1 MDERN
6 IQEAIHI
13 LQNDGYLKNEQI
25 TVGDE
30 KRGFRIE
37 CMVNFLMRL
46 YRIKVPYHTREW
58 INSRLR
64 LLKIEDGKCTMC
76 CYCWGR
82 NNNTPKNFYRCME
95 ELISAVNQDSKNE
108 RC

>member
-6 IQEAIHI
+6 MQEAIYI

-25 TVGDE
+25 AVGDE
-30 KRGFRIE
+30 KRGFQKE
-37 CMVNFLMRL
+37 CIVNFLMRL
-46 YRIKVPYHTREW
+46 YRIKVSYHTREW

-64 LLKIEDGKCTMC
+64 LLKIEDGKCMMC

-95 ELISAVNQDSKNE
+95 ELISAVKQDT
-108 RC
+108 